1 MNKQIDYYHVSVAS
15 GESAMLNS
23 YIKKDS
29 VKGIFVC
36 QICGKGSL
44 QKSNIKKHV
53 EGVHFPGHFDHKC
66 EICDKD
72 FNGKNSLSVHLY
84 KFHGAGSAN
93 K

>member
-1 MNKQIDYYHVSVAS
+1 MDDYVSVVPGDS
-15 GESAMLNS
+15 SMLNGC
-23 YIKKDS
+23 IKKDAI
-29 VKGIFVC
+29 KRMFVC
-36 QICGKGSL
+36 QICGKESS

-53 EGVHFPGHFDHKC
+53 EGVDFPGQFVYKC

-84 KFHGAGSAN
+84 KFHGTSASD